1 MRKTAT
7 EQPLPRANTATYT
20 EEYNNI
26 TSPSYQTS
34 PEANS
39 IAKPEEEFSKTNL
52 NNASIE
58 NVDEDLDKLDTVE
71 ETDATTLE
79 AEKEPAYLSENVE
92 DAAEVQGD
100 ETLRTDAEILGKH
113 YPIRQLTEKAGNARM
128 GAIEYTK
135 ANWENAKDTPG
146 LIARHLAFKL
156 AESSYNRRKNKVD
169 QVAHLSD
176 NHPLKRFRMKKLAKA
191 EARLNRRK
199 ASFENRRNQMFGRL
213 NEVKSNMESRRDAT
227 VAELADR
234 RRAALTRRATRHV
247 LSKEGAGWRERHQ
260 VAKEHVDSMPKEQ
273 RDRIAN
279 ALLNAVEAD
288 KYSREASQQTRSA
301 ASASIEANNQ
311 VEAISG
317 QLEHTRTELN
327 STRQQAGEIT
337 DMEADLV
344 SVKENAT
351 KLQEKADS
359 LSDDNAN
366 KFAAMNE
373 AANAQR
379 EQEEMEKTIADHHKR
394 LAELQQQEE
403 QLTQSLIQS
412 QKDIEKTRKA
422 LEVSKQNEAIAKKKA
437 EEAQRAQSQR
447 VNETFV

>member
-7 EQPLPRANTATYT
+7 EQPLHHANTATYT

-58 NVDEDLDKLDTVE
+58 NVDEDLDKLDAVE

-92 DAAEVQGD
+92 DAAEVQRD

-135 ANWENAKDTPG
+135 ASWENAKDTPG

-213 NEVKSNMESRRDAT
+213 NEVKSNSLKNSLMIKRTKTPTPIVIYISTSCTARMFPNKIWNKSVELFATLIKITPNAKNELNVIPIAVSLLIIELPLINVMIIDANNPNT
-227 VAELADR
+227 IAPMKKSIPRIND
-234 RRAALTRRATRHV
+234 RATP
-247 LSKEGAGWRERHQ
+247 G
-260 VAKEHVDSMPKEQ
+260 
-273 RDRIAN
+273 
-279 ALLNAVEAD
+279 
-288 KYSREASQQTRSA
+288 
-301 ASASIEANNQ
+301 
-311 VEAISG
+311 
-317 QLEHTRTELN
+317 
-327 STRQQAGEIT
+327 STA
-337 DMEADLV
+337 
-344 SVKENAT
+344 
-351 KLQEKADS
+351 
-359 LSDDNAN
+359 
-366 KFAAMNE
+366 
-373 AANAQR
+373 
-379 EQEEMEKTIADHHKR
+379 
-394 LAELQQQEE
+394 
-403 QLTQSLIQS
+403 
-412 QKDIEKTRKA
+412 
-422 LEVSKQNEAIAKKKA
+422 
-437 EEAQRAQSQR
+437 
-447 VNETFV
+447 